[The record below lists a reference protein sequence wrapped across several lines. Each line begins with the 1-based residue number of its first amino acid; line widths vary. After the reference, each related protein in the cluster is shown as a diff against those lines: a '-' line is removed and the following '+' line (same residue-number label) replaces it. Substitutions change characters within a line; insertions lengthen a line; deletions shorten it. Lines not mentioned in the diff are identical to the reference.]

1 MTKYGCGF
9 KARTWLMAA
18 VLAALTT
25 GCGDGIFG
33 GSGGG
38 AGGPGPAGPGPALGA
53 AATYGFFSGAAL
65 TGEGDDPNTRI
76 TGDAG
81 TTGAAASVTGF
92 HDGTTSYT
100 EVCPA
105 GIAAVGCG
113 FVTGTIT
120 SGGASA
126 AAQAAAL
133 NAYSG
138 PGGLSPA
145 ARPGGLDVTVNTQA
159 VVGAPAADQLGG
171 RTLAPGIYY
180 SNAAGASASYQI
192 TGAND
197 LILDAG
203 GNANAVWVFQMDST
217 LLVSAPAG
225 PVATIAR
232 TVQLIGNAQA
242 KNVFWYVPAGATINT
257 GSNMVGTIISNAST
271 TFGTS
276 TGANPVIITTLNGR
290 ALVTGGAGATLVN
303 THIIVPAP

>member
-1 MTKYGCGF
+1 
-9 KARTWLMAA
+9 
-18 VLAALTT
+18 
-25 GCGDGIFG
+25 
-33 GSGGG
+33 
-38 AGGPGPAGPGPALGA
+38 
-53 AATYGFFSGAAL
+53 
-65 TGEGDDPNTRI
+65 
-76 TGDAG
+76 
-81 TTGAAASVTGF
+81 
-92 HDGTTSYT
+92 
-100 EVCPA
+100 
-105 GIAAVGCG
+105 
-113 FVTGTIT
+113 
-120 SGGASA
+120 
-126 AAQAAAL
+126 
-133 NAYSG
+133 
-138 PGGLSPA
+138 
-145 ARPGGLDVTVNTQA
+145 VNTQA